1 MDVIRTPREREHSI
15 RRCRSARTTTA
26 TLDTITLN
34 YLVMSV
40 GGPREERREE
50 KPEDHSGSAEDSTRE
65 TGERSMRSGAVTV
78 SRTCPAAHIHAQR
91 TVACV
96 VF

>member
-1 MDVIRTPREREHSI
+1 MDVIRTTRKGALSI
-15 RRCRSARTTTA
+15 RRCRSAHIATA

-34 YLVMSV
+34 YIVMSV

-50 KPEDHSGSAEDSTRE
+50 KPEEHSGCAEDSTRE

-78 SRTCPAAHIHAQR
+78 SRTCPAAHIQAQR

-96 VF
+96 DF